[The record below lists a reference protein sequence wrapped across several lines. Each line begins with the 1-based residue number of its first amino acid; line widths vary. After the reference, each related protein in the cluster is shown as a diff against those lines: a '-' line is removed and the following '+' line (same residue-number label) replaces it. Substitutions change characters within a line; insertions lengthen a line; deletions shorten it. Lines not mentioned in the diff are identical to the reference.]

1 MAAYAVVFAV
11 EVHNR
16 GRKSVETLTITSDNC
31 MLTSM
36 DIEVTETGD
45 VRPGHHVS
53 AGIFQALAKQK
64 GMQRCA
70 HHQLCAEHFQ
80 PCLSFPASHFSL
92 LLISAAASARQ
103 ACVGLGPAV

>member
-1 MAAYAVVFAV
+1 MAAYALVFAV

-16 GRKSVETLTITSDNC
+16 GRKNVETLTLTSDNC

-53 AGIFQALAKQK
+53 AGIFQALAKEK

-70 HHQLCAEHFQ
+70 DSCK
-80 PCLSFPASHFSL
+80 PWLSFHASHFSP
-92 LLISAAASARQ
+92 LLIPAAVRARQ
-103 ACVGLGPAV
+103 A

>member
-1 MAAYAVVFAV
+1 MQLKNLHSACGGMAAYAVVFAV

-16 GRKSVETLTITSDNC
+16 GRKNVETLTITSDNC

-53 AGIFQALAKQK
+53 AGIFQALAKEK

-70 HHQLCAEHFQ
+70 DHEICRRK
-80 PCLSFPASHFSL
+80 LSAL
-92 LLISAAASARQ
+92 TLISCFSS
-103 ACVGLGPAV
+103 